1 MRGIAEETTKKKKKS
16 NKKEVPTFSRSMT
29 WVVYTL
35 KTFVQT
41 DLVVGKKNMHE
52 HVYVPYIH
60 TSGDEE
66 Q

>member
-1 MRGIAEETTKKKKKS
+1 MWGIAGETTKKKS
-16 NKKEVPTFSRSMT
+16 NKKQVPTFSRSMT
-29 WVVYTL
+29 WVVHTL

-41 DLVVGKKNMHE
+41 DLVVGKKKNMHE

-60 TSGDEE
+60 TPGDEE